1 MSVPKR
7 FKTNK
12 QLKSTPV
19 SSRVFVKTNSVIN
32 LNRHL
37 LFLNFEKKKKAI
49 HFDYTIKLKISVVV

>member
-32 LNRHL
+32 LNRPL

-49 HFDYTIKLKISVVV
+49 HFDYTIK

>member
-19 SSRVFVKTNSVIN
+19 SSRVLVKTNSVIN
-32 LNRHL
+32 VSRHL
-37 LFLNFEKKKKAI
+37 LFLNFEKKKKSNS
-49 HFDYTIKLKISVVV
+49 FLLYYKIKN